1 MAEKTKQVKKS
12 DVGHYDLFSVMN
24 QTSDLII
31 KDHRYGI
38 ITKRIKEKIDD
49 VFKNYLSIGYLLLE
63 AKNNNIFEVNKYK
76 DIYEYASK
84 EFELSSTTTKNVMH
98 IVSRFC
104 DEDGDLLE
112 KYQDY
117 SFSNL
122 VELLPVPD
130 NDIDKFKPTMTVKSV
145 RDKKLELE
153 INKQLQQAF
162 DSDGILTKLINQ
174 VESFNWNKQLSTT
187 GYEITHEIKREKYE
201 SIDNDYW
208 GSKYNFQIIF
218 TLKKDKS
225 KLGFHI
231 EFDME
236 RKNFTFDLT
245 DGYINLNSV
254 SDEKTVNESLIAIA
268 NRFIKYD
275 MVLTDQKKEK
285 LKKEKSSQMTSPG
298 YSLLKKIYDE
308 SYHDEFSSSLSKV
321 KKMLSTLS
329 DSYYYDGYGYSYETD
344 IKIYGEGKRHKK
356 KNPILYEIKDI
367 DDPLLTTVNVFD
379 ENGEIKESIK
389 VFEGIDKFMSE
400 KLEVLKEII
409 K

>member
-104 DEDGDLLE
+104 DEDGYLLE

-130 NDIDKFKPTMTVKSV
+130 SDIDKFKPTMTVKSV

-153 INKQLQQAF
+153 INKQLDQFFNQ
-162 DSDGILTKLINQ
+162 DGIVTKLINQ
-174 VESFNWNKQLSTT
+174 VESFDWNKQLNTT
-187 GYEITHEIKREKYE
+187 GYEITHEIKRDKYE
-201 SIDNDYW
+201 SNDKDYYS
-208 GSKYNFQIIF
+208 SKYSFQILF
-218 TLKKDKS
+218 TLNKEKS

-236 RKNFTFDLT
+236 RKDFTFDLT
-245 DGYINLNSV
+245 NGYIYLKPV
-254 SDEKTVNESLIAIA
+254 SDEKSINESLTAIA
-268 NRFIKYD
+268 KRFIEYD

-298 YSLLKKIYDE
+298 YSLIKNIKVTWNDGHVDSSRITKNIISELNEKYFYESFGSGYDNN
-308 SYHDEFSSSLSKV
+308 
-321 KKMLSTLS
+321 
-329 DSYYYDGYGYSYETD
+329 
-344 IKIYGEGKRHKK
+344 IKIFTKGKRDKK
-356 KNPILYEIKDI
+356 KNPPLYEIKYI